1 MGSGEK
7 PPGLSPVLQFLCFW
21 CPNQEYHPGYYVV
34 RPGGLFP
41 APLPQDSALCQK
53 VTQLFWVLGVFLA
66 KTLQVFAIRAPL
78 NLNSSSMFD
87 YVDPSPKPHNNHKYH
102 DDMQDSR
109 LVDLPLSPAFLKLLC
124 GGEVSGMVRESSD
137 IVTRY
142 NPVAQN
148 HFVKNVGVVVL

>member
-1 MGSGEK
+1 
-7 PPGLSPVLQFLCFW
+7 
-21 CPNQEYHPGYYVV
+21 
-34 RPGGLFP
+34 
-41 APLPQDSALCQK
+41 
-53 VTQLFWVLGVFLA
+53 
-66 KTLQVFAIRAPL
+66 
-78 NLNSSSMFD
+78 
-87 YVDPSPKPHNNHKYH
+87 
-102 DDMQDSR
+102 MQDSR

>member
-1 MGSGEK
+1 MSDNAVILK
-7 PPGLSPVLQFLCFW
+7 QSFKCL
-21 CPNQEYHPGYYVV
+21 
-34 RPGGLFP
+34 
-41 APLPQDSALCQK
+41 
-53 VTQLFWVLGVFLA
+53 T
-66 KTLQVFAIRAPL
+66 TI
-78 NLNSSSMFD
+78 
-87 YVDPSPKPHNNHKYH
+87 NHKYH
-102 DDMQDSR
+102 DMQDSR